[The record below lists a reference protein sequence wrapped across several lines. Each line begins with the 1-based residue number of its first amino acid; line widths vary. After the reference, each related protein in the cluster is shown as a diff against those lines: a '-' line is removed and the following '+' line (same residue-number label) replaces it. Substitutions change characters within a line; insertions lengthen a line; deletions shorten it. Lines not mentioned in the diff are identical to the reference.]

1 MMFLRGKESRST
13 ATVTSAVR
21 RTATI
26 PAPVSGQ
33 HGVAAMIKRLIR
45 NDAVRT
51 LIGVLIVA
59 ALVAVALLTLYYVG
73 PNGFPTVHQHRI
85 YKPQTA
91 VDQHRGRFGG
101 DEGHAPHRVGNP
113 QQQQIEFRATGPAAS
128 R

>member
-21 RTATI
+21 RPATI
-26 PAPVSGQ
+26 PTPVSGQ
-33 HGVAAMIKRLIR
+33 RGVAAMIRQLIR

-51 LIGVLIVA
+51 LTGLLIVA
-59 ALVAVALLTLYYVG
+59 ALVALALLTIYYVG
-73 PNGFPTVHQHRI
+73 PNGFPTVDHHRI

-91 VDQHRGRFGG
+91 VDQHRQAFGG
-101 DEGHAPHRVGNP
+101 AEGLARLRVGNL
-113 QQQQIEFRATGPAAS
+113 QLQQIEFRAIGPAAS

>member
-26 PAPVSGQ
+26 PTPVSGQ
-33 HGVAAMIKRLIR
+33 RGVAAMIRRLIR

-51 LIGVLIVA
+51 LTGLLIVA
-59 ALVAVALLTLYYVG
+59 ALVVAALLTLYYVG
-73 PNGFPTVHQHRI
+73 PNGFPTVDHHRI

-91 VDQHRGRFGG
+91 VDQHRQAFGG
-101 DEGHAPHRVGNP
+101 DEGHARLRVGNL
-113 QQQQIEFRATGPAAS
+113 QLQQIEFRAIGPAAS

>member
-26 PAPVSGQ
+26 PTPVSGQ
-33 HGVAAMIKRLIR
+33 HGVAAMIRRLIR

-51 LIGVLIVA
+51 LTGLLIVA
-59 ALVAVALLTLYYVG
+59 ALVVVALLTLYYVG
-73 PNGFPTVHQHRI
+73 PNGFPTVDHHRI

-91 VDQHRGRFGG
+91 VDQHRQAFGG
-101 DEGHAPHRVGNP
+101 DEGLARLRVGNL
-113 QQQQIEFRATGPAAS
+113 QLQQIEFRAVGPAVS

>member
-26 PAPVSGQ
+26 PTPVSGQ
-33 HGVAAMIKRLIR
+33 RGVAAMIKRLIR

-91 VDQHRGRFGG
+91 VDQHREPVGG
-101 DEGHAPHRVGNP
+101 DEAHAPLRVGNP
-113 QQQQIEFRATGPAAS
+113 QLQPIEFRATGPAAS